1 MRSNKLA
8 ELIKTIDHKDQKKLK
23 SFINSGYFNR
33 SIEITALFNYLKKK
47 NFEAGS
53 IFFNE
58 THAKEI
64 FGKKINKYR
73 FNRVLNEFTQ
83 LIYVFFINE
92 YIKNNETAKLE
103 LLMKILFRK
112 KAFTN
117 TLDVLNNLKTINT
130 GNAELK
136 SGIYRRSFLI
146 EKFRNELSFVN
157 LLYSR
162 EMAFQKLSDSADKY
176 FILEKLKAFIM
187 AAKQSRETTLGANYK
202 LNFKQEITGYISRN
216 ESTFKNEEPLIYC
229 YYLSLKMNE
238 EKNEV
243 TCFNQFK
250 KYFFSVIEM
259 LNEEELKDLLMD
271 YKDNCDDRTLLNR
284 IRFGNEIVN
293 AYMLMDKKNLFTSE
307 GFISNIDFMN
317 AVITGLSFNKNWA
330 VYFFDKYKNL
340 LQETGKDDIIHLV
353 NASILLHEK
362 KYSDSLTELSLITSR
377 EFYFYLRI
385 RLLRIKLFYELNDTE
400 SLMYIIDSVKHY
412 IKRKKHILGVNY
424 LLVNN
429 FLNSVLKLLKLKN
442 KYDKA
447 FYRLFSSYLKKEEA
461 IYAKDWI
468 NTQLMQLSK

>member
-1 MRSNKLA
+1 MRSNKLT
-8 ELIKTIDHKDQKKLK
+8 ELLKSIDSKDRKKLK
-23 SFINSGYFNR
+23 SFLALGYFNR
-33 SIEITALFNYLKKK
+33 SMDITALFNFLKKK
-47 NFEAGS
+47 NFDPDVIHYSEALG
-53 IFFNE
+53 
-58 THAKEI
+58 KEI

-73 FNRVLNEFTQ
+73 FNRVLSEFTQ
-83 LIYVFFINE
+83 LIYAFLINE
-92 YIKNNETAKLE
+92 FIKTNETVRLE
-103 LLMKILFRK
+103 LLLKILLRK
-112 KAFTN
+112 KNFTN
-117 TLDVLNNLKTINT
+117 TLDVLNNLRSINS
-130 GNAELK
+130 GKEGLK
-136 SGIYRRSFLI
+136 SSRYCRNYLI
-146 EKFRNELSFVN
+146 EKYKNELSFVS

-162 EMAFQKLSDSADKY
+162 EKAFQKLSDSADKY

-238 EKNEV
+238 EKNEI

-250 KYFFSVIEM
+250 KYFFSVIEI

-293 AYMLMDKKNLFTSE
+293 AYILMDKKNLFTSE

-340 LQETGKDDIIHLV
+340 LQEIGKDDIIHLV

-385 RLLRIKLFYELNDTE
+385 RLLRIKLFFELNDTE